1 MFLSSPTFQDS
12 LSTVFF
18 LQPSKRHLQAN
29 SSVPIDDSQLHHLLL
44 IYCLLKGSVLS
55 PCSHPNIVESITF
68 LARCFLVIHV
78 TQFLAGLH
86 RSFPSTLY
94 EFSTSI
100 SLALTH
106 AIPAQWSLVKKRL
119 QRSLCY
125 SMPCLSLNSH
135 TGTHFFLKG
144 SISCLSSHTGFLSPS
159 PLSVCCYLG
168 SKM

>member
-1 MFLSSPTFQDS
+1 MFLSLPAFQDGCV

-18 LQPSKRHLQAN
+18 PQPSKPHLQAN

-44 IYCLLKGSVLS
+44 IYCLLKGSLLS
-55 PCSHPNIVESITF
+55 PCSHPNIVES

-86 RSFPSTLY
+86 GSFPSTLY
-94 EFSTSI
+94 KFSTSL

-106 AIPAQWSLVKKRL
+106 AIPEQWSLVKKRL

-125 SMPCLSLNSH
+125 SMPCFSLNSR
-135 TGTHFFLKG
+135 TATHFSLKG

-159 PLSVCCYLG
+159 PLSVCRYLG